1 MRLNKKNILKQ
12 LWAVATADPS
22 EAVRVQSGELVL
34 ANSEDWSEAVR
45 LAVAGVEKSGGNI
58 KIKFYDK
65 LKALELLGKHL
76 GLFEKAA
83 EDDPK
88 AESLLEQLLEAM
100 GEEDHAE
107 GRVQSA
113 KRKTEVSAKPT
124 D

>member
-22 EAVRVQSGELVL
+22 EAVAVRDGDLVL
-34 ANSEDWSEAVR
+34 TNSEDWPEAVR

-58 KIKFYDK
+58 KLKFYDK

-83 EDDPK
+83 ETDDK
-88 AESLLEQLLEAM
+88 AESLLEQLLEAISN
-100 GEEDHAE
+100 EELKVE
-107 GRVQSA
+107 N
-113 KRKTEVSAKPT
+113 
-124 D
+124 

>member
-22 EAVRVQSGELVL
+22 AAVSVVDGDLVL
-34 ANSEDWSEAVR
+34 TNSQDWPEAVR
-45 LAVAGVEKSGGNI
+45 LAVAGVEKSGGNV

-83 EDDPK
+83 ETDDK
-88 AESLLEQLLEAM
+88 AESLLEQLLETLNN
-100 GEEDHAE
+100 GQLTVDN
-107 GRVQSA
+107 
-113 KRKTEVSAKPT
+113 
-124 D
+124 

>member
-22 EAVRVQSGELVL
+22 EAVSVREGDLVL
-34 ANSEDWSEAVR
+34 TDSSDWPDGLR

-76 GLFEKAA
+76 GLFEKAM
-83 EDDPK
+83 ETDDK
-88 AESLLEQLLEAM
+88 AESLLEQLLEALNN
-100 GEEDHAE
+100 GQLTVD
-107 GRVQSA
+107 S
-113 KRKTEVSAKPT
+113 
-124 D
+124 